1 MLEKLRTQPL
11 ELDRWVVEG
20 GEDDPPFRVAEV
32 DDTRPESMGCLELVG
47 EGGVLHHAG
56 ECEDKVVLHG
66 DAVDD
71 HANRDPPNEGL
82 ANGVAPWAADWLEP
96 FTSAPEVLL
105 VERLSH
111 AHCVLFVMLE
121 LFDEHASEFG
131 ESPGGVC
138 SKHGHDSAPVVDA
151 ERDERVLVGD
161 GPLEFHGEL
170 VSVEHLR
177 EQLHVVGSYWRPGE
191 DHEAAIG
198 STRSVRT

>member
-1 MLEKLRTQPL
+1 MLDKLRTQLL
-11 ELDRWVVEG
+11 EFGRSVVKS
-20 GEDDPPFRVAEV
+20 GEDERPFRVAEV

-47 EGGVLHHAG
+47 ESGVPHHAS
-56 ECEDKVVLHG
+56 EREDKVVLHG
-66 DAVDD
+66 DAVDN
-71 HANRDPPNEGL
+71 HANWDPPNEGL
-82 ANGVAPWAADWLEP
+82 ANGAALMADDWLEP

-105 VERLSH
+105 VERLLH
-111 AHCVLFVMLE
+111 AYCVLFVLRE
-121 LFDEHASEFG
+121 LFDQHASEFG
-131 ESPGGVC
+131 ESPRGVC
-138 SKHGHDSAPVVDA
+138 GKHGHDSAPVVDA